1 MNDVGELKQFA
12 AVHARALNI
21 HHSDE
26 ILARIQTDDDGV
38 PGSWAWEWSRVAE
51 ARLREGHVLSACQH
65 YVLARFPYVDGA
77 TRQEA
82 AERGVH
88 AFDRWRQ
95 AGTNIQPLD
104 IGLPGGRVRCWTSG
118 LSSTRRLPLLLVM
131 GGIIS
136 LKEQWAPVLTQAK
149 RLGMAGVVTE
159 MPGVGEN
166 TLRYDAESWRMV
178 SGVLDAVGDRAD
190 VAHTYAIA
198 LSFSGHLALRCA
210 ITDSRIRGVVT
221 AGAPVSDFFT
231 DATWQRDLPGI
242 TAATLAHLTGVKP
255 ADLADHMRGWALTAD
270 ELGAL
275 DIPVCC
281 LASLRDEIIPGGDV
295 RRLRDHVR
303 DLRLVENDD
312 VHGSPRHLAE
322 SRIWTILSVLRMR
335 GVHNPQRAVL
345 GGLWHVL
352 QARGRLAGGTT

>member
-12 AVHARALNI
+12 AVHAGALNI
-21 HHSDE
+21 HDSPE
-26 ILARIQTDDDGV
+26 LLARIRTDDEGA
-38 PGSWAWEWSRVAE
+38 PSSWAWEWGQA
-51 ARLREGHVLSACQH
+51 ADTQLREGHLLSACQH
-65 YVLARFPYVDGA
+65 YILARFPYVDGP

-82 AERGVH
+82 STRSVH

-95 AGTNIQPLD
+95 AETDIQPLD
-104 IGLPGGRVRCWTSG
+104 VSLPGGRVRCWTSG
-118 LSSTRRLPLLLVM
+118 LSAARPLPLLLVM

-136 LKEQWAPVLTQAK
+136 VKEQWAPILAQAE

-166 TLRYDAESWRMV
+166 TLRYGAESWRMV

-221 AGAPVSDFFT
+221 AGTPVSDFFT
-231 DATWQRDLPGI
+231 DATWQHNLPRI
-242 TAATLAHLTGVKP
+242 TVDTLAHLTGVKP

-312 VHGSPRHLAE
+312 VHGSPHHLAE
-322 SRIWTILSVLRMR
+322 SQRWVISSTLHMR
-335 GVHNPQRAVL
+335 GLPTAD
-345 GGLWHVL
+345 
-352 QARGRLAGGTT
+352 RLAGGTT